1 MTRISEKNRVPL
13 CHGRSHRPSEVHT
26 SRPFQGGIQALSRR
40 KSLFGYQMARL
51 SMARLPLLALEI
63 GATRHKS
70 VVGDLRWIRV
80 VHALVHL
87 DK

>member
-1 MTRISEKNRVPL
+1 
-13 CHGRSHRPSEVHT
+13 
-26 SRPFQGGIQALSRR
+26 
-40 KSLFGYQMARL
+40 MARL

-63 GATRHKS
+63 GATWHKS

-80 VHALVHL
+80 VHALVHS